1 MVQLRKLARYKRL
14 IGQSKKPNPEW
25 RQWDGLLRPPKLHPT
40 FERGYPQFEKPF
52 DPANRLTP
60 ASQRKWRPPPQPRIV
75 SRNSDD
81 YNQDNLH
88 ELKSKF
94 QFEVKGIFHDKGYMA
109 EKEVFDTAFQLHL
122 VGWLKVRA
130 TFILGHV
137 QGDTYA
143 LSYFKKYL
151 EEKHLS
157 REAGTIDWVRLW
169 EYNTGLEVPL
179 SYRVL
184 WCDKDWRKYR
194 TRKGHMLS
202 MFEKLQIREMEKRSS
217 ERRREELAHLDANC
231 HRNY

>member
-94 QFEVKGIFHDKGYMA
+94 QFEEQDASAIV
-109 EKEVFDTAFQLHL
+109 VRL
-122 VGWLKVRA
+122 VE
-130 TFILGHV
+130 
-137 QGDTYA
+137 
-143 LSYFKKYL
+143 L
-151 EEKHLS
+151 EE
-157 REAGTIDWVRLW
+157 EEWVR
-169 EYNTGLEVPL
+169 GMK
-179 SYRVL
+179 RK
-184 WCDKDWRKYR
+184 KDTERD
-194 TRKGHMLS
+194 
-202 MFEKLQIREMEKRSS
+202 LQKEERE
-217 ERRREELAHLDANC
+217 
-231 HRNY
+231 

>member
-1 MVQLRKLARYKRL
+1 MSRSSNFRL
-14 IGQSKKPNPEW
+14 
-25 RQWDGLLRPPKLHPT
+25 
-40 FERGYPQFEKPF
+40 
-52 DPANRLTP
+52 
-60 ASQRKWRPPPQPRIV
+60 V
-75 SRNSDD
+75 
-81 YNQDNLH
+81 
-88 ELKSKF
+88 
-94 QFEVKGIFHDKGYMA
+94 EVKGIFHDKGYMA

-184 WCDKDWRKYR
+184 WTGENTAPGRDTCCRCSRSSRFARWRRGLLNAGGKSWP
-194 TRKGHMLS
+194 TWTPTAIATTDGCQDSWLLAAASAVS
-202 MFEKLQIREMEKRSS
+202 MRLRYATVSVLPQAALTDIIREFPKIGDPTPM
-217 ERRREELAHLDANC
+217 NT
-231 HRNY
+231 

>member
-14 IGQSKKPNPEW
+14 IGQSPKPNPEW

-40 FERGYPQFEKPF
+40 FVRGYPQFEKPF

-60 ASQRKWRPPPQPRIV
+60 ASQRKWRPPPQPRI
-75 SRNSDD
+75 
-81 YNQDNLH
+81 
-88 ELKSKF
+88 
-94 QFEVKGIFHDKGYMA
+94 VKGIFHDKGYMA

-151 EEKHLS
+151 EES
-157 REAGTIDWVRLW
+157 
-169 EYNTGLEVPL
+169 EVQ
-179 SYRVL
+179 
-184 WCDKDWRKYR
+184 RK
-194 TRKGHMLS
+194 
-202 MFEKLQIREMEKRSS
+202 
-217 ERRREELAHLDANC
+217 AP
-231 HRNY
+231 